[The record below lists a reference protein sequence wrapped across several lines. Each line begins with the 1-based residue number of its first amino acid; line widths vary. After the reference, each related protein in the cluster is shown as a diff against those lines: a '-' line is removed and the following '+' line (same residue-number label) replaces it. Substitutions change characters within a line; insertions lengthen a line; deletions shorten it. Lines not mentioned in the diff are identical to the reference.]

1 MNIIAN
7 VMNMPVDIP
16 QTEQGPAYGAAMLA
30 MVGCGEYSTV
40 QAAADA
46 VVRVRETVQPDAAV
60 SARYEER
67 YAAFRALYPALKGVF
82 PSLALSGK

>member
-30 MVGCGEYSTV
+30 MVGSGEYKTV
-40 QAAADA
+40 KDAADA
-46 VVRVRETVQPDAAV
+46 IVRVKETVLPNEKTAALY
-60 SARYEER
+60 AQRYKH
-67 YAAFRALYPALKGVF
+67 FNKLYPALRGLF
-82 PSLALSGK
+82 

>member
-30 MVGCGEYSTV
+30 MVGSGEYKTV
-40 QAAADA
+40 KDAADA
-46 VVRVRETVQPDAAV
+46 IVRVKETVLPDEKNRRPLCAEV
-60 SARYEER
+60 
-67 YAAFRALYPALKGVF
+67 
-82 PSLALSGK
+82 